1 MKFKLS
7 KLLILIMIIVS
18 LQGCSYTT
26 PERTIDD
33 SNSITYAVESFPE
46 SIDIKTDFSIRDKE
60 IFYSIFDGLVDKNE
74 KGDIVPELAESYS
87 VSKDGLEYVFKLRDD
102 IYWNDGS
109 KITAD
114 DFLKFFKTIISPKNK
129 EAYVSELYNIY
140 GVKDYHEGRGTF
152 ENNVAISKG
161 DKNSIKFR
169 MNVKDNDFVKKL
181 SEGCFKLRDISS
193 KLDNYKTEFSSI
205 KYSGEY
211 SIKNIKDSKE
221 IELQQNDKYWAKKS
235 MEPKEIILKIYSGAE
250 LALADFESKKNVDI
264 ILDVPNSEISRLTSK
279 NLVEI
284 FPADKMKIIEF
295 NPDSKDDKINLS
307 MRRALEKTIL
317 SSITG
322 NSLVKEDKFQLA
334 LGELER
340 KGLKSNESIV
350 SSNVTDASKNFDVIK
365 EQVDSLLE
373 KSNYKGGSLRLVCL
387 NNDENKNICDFISKN
402 LKDLYG
408 ITVKYNLLEQDQLDK
423 TVKSGEYELLLE
435 DIGSSSDVYGEL
447 VTKWGSNNKNKSI
460 SNNDITNILSSI
472 DKKEDVDNR
481 NKSLVKLLR
490 DNTYIVP
497 LLFDNL
503 ICVKSDKIKN
513 LTFDKDGALELKKI
527 ELSSSTEDLK
537 DKDAD

>member
-18 LQGCSYTT
+18 LQGCSYTI
-26 PERTIDD
+26 PERTMDNN
-33 SNSITYAVESFPE
+33 NSITYAVESFPE
-46 SIDIKTDFSIRDKE
+46 SIDIKSDFSIRDKE

-74 KGDIVPELAESYS
+74 KGDMVPELAESYS

-102 IYWNDGS
+102 IYWSDGS
-109 KITAD
+109 RITAD
-114 DFLKFFKTIISPKNK
+114 DFLKFFKAIISPKNK
-129 EAYVSELYNIY
+129 EAYVSELYNVY

-152 ENNVAISKG
+152 ENNVAISKS
-161 DKNSIKFR
+161 DKDSIKFR

-205 KYSGEY
+205 KYSGQY
-211 SIKNIKDSKE
+211 SIKNIKDNKE
-221 IELQQNDKYWAKKS
+221 IELQQNDKYWSKKGR
-235 MEPKEIILKIYSGAE
+235 EPKEIILKIYSGAE

-295 NPDSKDDKINLS
+295 NPDSKDDKTNLS

-340 KGLKSNESIV
+340 KALKSNESIV

-365 EQVDSLLE
+365 DQVDSLLE
-373 KSNYKGGSLRLVCL
+373 KSNYKGGTLRLVCL
-387 NNDENKNICDFISKN
+387 NDDENKNICDFISKN

-423 TVKSGEYELLLE
+423 TVKGGEYELLLE

-447 VTKWGSNNKNKSI
+447 VAKWVSNNKNKSI

-481 NKSLVKLLR
+481 NKGLVKLLR

-503 ICVKSDKIKN
+503 ICVKSDKIKS
-513 LTFDKDGALELKKI
+513 LTFDKDGALELKRI
-527 ELSSSTEDLK
+527 ELSSSSEGPK